1 MKLKF
6 NVNKFHGKK
15 KKIKQCSLI
24 EINCKGKGYHTWSYC
39 KESNTLRNYIL
50 LCA

>member
-1 MKLKF
+1 M
-6 NVNKFHGKK
+6 
-15 KKIKQCSLI
+15 

-50 LCA
+50 LCAWWYSDGKATGINQYSINYQ